1 MENELLKRSREHP
14 GESREKGKKGE
25 GKKGDR
31 LLFVCGFRRSFLE
44 PHNQSMQLISGLIR
58 PI

>member
-14 GESREKGKKGE
+14 GESREKGKKG
-25 GKKGDR
+25 DNR
-31 LLFVCGFRRSFLE
+31 LLFVCGFRGSFLE
-44 PHNQSMQLISGLIR
+44 PHSQSMQLISGFIL